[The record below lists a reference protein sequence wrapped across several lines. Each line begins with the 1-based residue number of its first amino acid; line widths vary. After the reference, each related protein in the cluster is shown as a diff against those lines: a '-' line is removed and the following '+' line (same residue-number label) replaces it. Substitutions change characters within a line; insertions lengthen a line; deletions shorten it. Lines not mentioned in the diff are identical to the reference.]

1 MKKFLDNKFRST
13 IDHNLYTFANL
24 CINYLVVLVYKFFV
38 FPLSVVNIAA
48 NITPT
53 KNANTIVIPTT
64 SDMPLG
70 R

>member
-1 MKKFLDNKFRST
+1 M
-13 IDHNLYTFANL
+13 HLY
-24 CINYLVVLVYKFFV
+24 IYYLVVFVYKFFV
-38 FPLSVVNIAA
+38 FPLSAVNIAA

-64 SDMPLG
+64 SDIPLG

>member
-13 IDHNLYTFANL
+13 IDYNLYTFANL

-38 FPLSVVNIAA
+38 FPLSVENIAA

-53 KNANTIVIPTT
+53 KNANTIVIPNT
-64 SDMPLG
+64 SDIPLG